1 LITPVWIM
9 AARVG
14 PMDTSNLP
22 IAQMERVHLHPN
34 KGNFKVAKDVI
45 MPALGMAQE
54 TGTLIQWLKSAGDS
68 VTKGEPLMEIETDKA
83 TVEIE
88 APASGI
94 LSNVTAQAGDV
105 IPVGQRI
112 ALILAPGES
121 SSTPQTTPTPDS
133 SSQSDLKPL
142 SVTATPVAA
151 RLAAEHNLDMTRIK
165 PNSGQIRKEDVLA
178 YLDSQSKPVVITRVL
193 ASPKAR
199 RLAQEHGLDLTT
211 IKGTG
216 PDGAI
221 LASNLQSLISDHQ
234 VLQSTTPPITDYQ
247 LPTSRI
253 WRVMVDRLSEAWRTI
268 PHFYLMREIN
278 ASRLVTWREKIQK
291 KSAEKITYTDLL
303 VKLTAA
309 ALRQYPRLNASWQN
323 ENIILNPEIN
333 IGLAVAID
341 DGLLVPVIHHAD
353 EMNLNQLAIRRSEI
367 VSRAKAG
374 KLSLDDLS
382 GGTFTISNLGMY
394 GVDAFNAIVN
404 PPQAA
409 ILAVSR
415 IADRVVPVNGQPAVQ
430 PMMTLSLSCDH
441 RVVDG
446 ARGAEFLQALADL
459 IEEPL
464 QLLT

>member
-1 LITPVWIM
+1 
-9 AARVG
+9 
-14 PMDTSNLP
+14 
-22 IAQMERVHLHPN
+22 
-34 KGNFKVAKDVI
+34 

-54 TGTLIQWLKSAGDS
+54 TGTLIQWLKKPGDAI
-68 VTKGEPLMEIETDKA
+68 TKGEPLMEIETDKA

-88 APASGI
+88 APATGV
-94 LSNVTAQAGDV
+94 LSNITAQAGDV

-121 SSTPQTTPTPDS
+121 DSSAPPLTQPTPAS
-133 SSQSDLKPL
+133 PQSIITTLKPV
-142 SVTATPVAA
+142 SATPIAA
-151 RLAAEHNLDMTRIK
+151 RLAAEHNLDITKIK
-165 PNSGQIRKEDVLA
+165 SNGGQIRKEDVLA
-178 YLDSQSKPVVITRVL
+178 YLDNQNKPISITRIL
-193 ASPKAR
+193 ASPKAK
-199 RLAQEHGLDLTT
+199 RLAKENGIDLTT

-216 PDGAI
+216 PEGAVI
-221 LASNLQSLISDHQ
+221 VSNLQSLISNPPI
-234 VLQSTTPPITDYQ
+234 LQSSSPITNYQ
-247 LPTSRI
+247 LPTSKM
-253 WRVMVDRLSEAWRTI
+253 WRVMADRLTQAWTTI
-268 PHFYLMREIN
+268 PHFYLIREVN
-278 ASRLVTWREKIQK
+278 ASRLVTWREKVQK
-291 KSAEKITYTDLL
+291 NSTEKITYTDLL
-303 VKLTAA
+303 VKLTAV
-309 ALRQYPRLNASWQN
+309 ALKQYPRLNASWLN
-323 ENIILNPEIN
+323 DNIVLNPDIN
-333 IGLAVAID
+333 IGLAVAVD

-353 EMNLNQLAIRRSEI
+353 ELPLTELAIRRSGI
-367 VSRAKAG
+367 VKRAQAN

>member
-1 LITPVWIM
+1 
-9 AARVG
+9 
-14 PMDTSNLP
+14 
-22 IAQMERVHLHPN
+22 
-34 KGNFKVAKDVI
+34 VAKDVI

-94 LSNVTAQAGDV
+94 LSSITAQAGDV

-112 ALILAPGES
+112 ALILAPGELE
-121 SSTPQTTPTPDS
+121 STPSLQPKPAPVSSPKTDSKPTPVS
-133 SSQSDLKPL
+133 
-142 SVTATPVAA
+142 ATPVAA
-151 RLAAEHNLDMTRIK
+151 RLAAEHNLDITKIK
-165 PNSGQIRKEDVLA
+165 SNGGQIRKEDVLA
-178 YLDSQSKPVVITRVL
+178 YLGTQNNPLTFTRVL

-199 RLAQEHGLDLTT
+199 RLAQERGVDLKS
-211 IKGTG
+211 ISGSG
-216 PDGAI
+216 PDAAI
-221 LASNLQSLISDHQ
+221 LTNDVLTVQVAQPPSENLT
-234 VLQSTTPPITDYQ
+234 V
-247 LPTSRI
+247 SRM
-253 WRVMVDRLSEAWRTI
+253 WRVMADRLTQAWTTI
-268 PHFYLMREIN
+268 PHFYLLREVN
-278 ASRLVTWREKIQK
+278 ASRLISWREKVQK
-291 KSAEKITYTDLL
+291 NAAEKITYTDLI

-309 ALRQYPRLNASWQN
+309 ALKQYPRLNASWIN
-323 ENIILNPEIN
+323 DNIVLNPDVN
-333 IGLAVAID
+333 IGLAVAVD
-341 DGLLVPVIHHAD
+341 DGLLVPVIHRAN
-353 EMNLNQLAIRRSEI
+353 EMNLSQLASSRSEI
-367 VSRAKAG
+367 VNRAKSN

-415 IADRVVPVNGQPAVQ
+415 IADRVVALNGQPAVQ

-446 ARGAEFLQALADL
+446 ARGAEFLQALAEL

-464 QLLT
+464 QLLN

>member
-1 LITPVWIM
+1 M
-9 AARVG
+9 
-14 PMDTSNLP
+14 
-22 IAQMERVHLHPN
+22 
-34 KGNFKVAKDVI
+34 AKDVI

-121 SSTPQTTPTPDS
+121 DSSAPPQTKPSPALS
-133 SSQSDLKPL
+133 PQSNSQPVSF
-142 SVTATPVAA
+142 TATPVAA
-151 RLAAEHNLDMTRIK
+151 RLAAEHNLDISQIK
-165 PNSGQIRKEDVLA
+165 PNGGQIRKEDVLA
-178 YLDSQSKPVVITRVL
+178 YLDNQTKPIGTDRIL
-193 ASPKAR
+193 ASPKAK
-199 RLAQEHGLDLTT
+199 RLAREHNIDLT
-211 IKGTG
+211 KVGGTG
-216 PDGAI
+216 PEGAI
-221 LASNLQSLISDHQ
+221 LVSDLQS
-234 VLQSTTPPITDYQ
+234 STTPVTNYQ
-247 LPTSRI
+247 LPISHI
-253 WRVMVDRLSEAWRTI
+253 WRVMVERLSQAWTTI
-268 PHFYLMREIN
+268 PHFYLMREVN
-278 ASRLVTWREKIQK
+278 ASRLVAWRESSQK
-291 KSAEKITYTDLL
+291 NSAEKITYTDLL
-303 VKLTAA
+303 VRLTAA
-309 ALRQYPRLNASWQN
+309 ALRKYPRLNASWQN
-323 ENIILNPEIN
+323 DNIMLNPNIN
-333 IGLAVAID
+333 IGLAVAVD
-341 DGLLVPVIHHAD
+341 DGLLIPVIHRAD
-353 EMNLNQLAIRRSEI
+353 EMTLNQLAARRSEI
-367 VSRAKAG
+367 VARAKAG
-374 KLSLDDLS
+374 RLSLDDFS

-464 QLLT
+464 QLLN

>member
-1 LITPVWIM
+1 
-9 AARVG
+9 
-14 PMDTSNLP
+14 
-22 IAQMERVHLHPN
+22 
-34 KGNFKVAKDVI
+34 

-54 TGTLIQWLKSAGDS
+54 TGTLIQWLKTAGDQ

-94 LSNVTAQAGDV
+94 LASVTAWAGDV

-112 ALILAPGES
+112 ALILASGEEEPPPASPEPVS
-121 SSTPQTTPTPDS
+121 SPKSE
-133 SSQSDLKPL
+133 
-142 SVTATPVAA
+142 SVPARANVTPVAA
-151 RLAAEHNLDMTRIK
+151 RLAAEHHVDMTQIK
-165 PNSGQIRKEDVLA
+165 PQSGQIRKEDVLA
-178 YLDSQSKPVVITRVL
+178 YIGNQNKSLMFTRVL

-199 RLAQEHGLDLTT
+199 RLAKERGLDLTT

-216 PDGAI
+216 LDGAI
-221 LASNLQSLISDHQ
+221 LVSNLPVSD
-234 VLQSTTPPITDYQ
+234 LTPPRNEGET
-247 LPTSRI
+247 LTVPRL
-253 WRVMVDRLSEAWRTI
+253 WRVMVERLSQAWTSI
-268 PHFYLMREIN
+268 PHFYLMREVN
-278 ASRLVTWREKIQK
+278 ASRLVAWRESIPKN
-291 KSAEKITYTDLL
+291 SPEKVTYTDLL
-303 VKLTAA
+303 VRLTAV
-309 ALRQYPRLNASWQN
+309 ALRRYPRLNASWQN

-333 IGLAVAID
+333 IGLAVAVE

-353 EMNLNQLAIRRSEI
+353 ELNLSQLASQRSELI
-367 VSRAKAG
+367 ARAKSG

-394 GVDAFNAIVN
+394 GVDAFIAIVN

-415 IADRVVPVNGQPAVQ
+415 ITDRVVAVNGQPAVQ

-464 QLLT
+464 QLLN

>member
-1 LITPVWIM
+1 MDMSKHPN
-9 AARVG
+9 AR
-14 PMDTSNLP
+14 
-22 IAQMERVHLHPN
+22 MERAPLSPN
-34 KGNFKVAKDVI
+34 KGKSKVAKDVI

-151 RLAAEHNLDMTRIK
+151 RLAAEHNLDISQIK
-165 PNSGQIRKEDVLA
+165 PNGGQIRKEDVLA
-178 YLDSQSKPVVITRVL
+178 YLESQSKPVVITRVL

-199 RLAQEHGLDLTT
+199 RLAKEHGIDLTT

-216 PDGAI
+216 PNGAVI
-221 LASNLQSLISDHQ
+221 VSNLQSPITTSPTRSINS
-234 VLQSTTPPITDYQ
+234 STTSIINYE
-247 LPTSRI
+247 LPRI
-253 WRVMVDRLSEAWRTI
+253 WRVMVERLSQAWTTI
-268 PHFYLMREIN
+268 PHFYLMREVN
-278 ASRLVTWREKIQK
+278 VSRLVTWREKIQNN
-291 KSAEKITYTDLL
+291 SAEKITYTDLL
-303 VKLTAA
+303 VRLTSVT
-309 ALRQYPRLNASWQN
+309 LRKYPRLNASWQN
-323 ENIILNPEIN
+323 DNILLNSEIN
-333 IGLAVAID
+333 IGLAVAVE

-353 EMNLNQLAIRRSEI
+353 EMNLSQLASRRIEI
-367 VSRAKAG
+367 VSRAKAN
-374 KLSLDDLS
+374 KLSVDDLS
-382 GGTFTISNLGMY
+382 AGTFTISNLGMY

-415 IADRVVPVNGQPAVQ
+415 ITDRVVATRSERRGEASIESRSRDR
-430 PMMTLSLSCDH
+430 TKS
-441 RVVDG
+441 G
-446 ARGAEFLQALADL
+446 ARCAREGGMAPHAREACRRCSAARAR
-459 IEEPL
+459 EH
-464 QLLT
+464 